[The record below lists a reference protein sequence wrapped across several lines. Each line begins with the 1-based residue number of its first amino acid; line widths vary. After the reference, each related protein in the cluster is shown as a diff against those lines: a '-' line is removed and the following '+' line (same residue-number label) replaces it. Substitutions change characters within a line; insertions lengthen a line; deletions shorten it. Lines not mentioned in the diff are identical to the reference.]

1 MVGAPRGEIRVHLS
15 ATQAMVLIPI
25 RLGAKA
31 TPGALRGE
39 LATAREARCIILAYP
54 LTYSCFLDPA
64 CEGRITSG
72 LEGSGSML

>member
-39 LATAREARCIILAYP
+39 LATAREARCIILAYS

-64 CEGRITSG
+64 CEGRIPVAWRVG
-72 LEGSGSML
+72 GSML

>member
-31 TPGALRGE
+31 TPGALRVDWP
-39 LATAREARCIILAYP
+39 LLEARCIILAYS

-72 LEGSGSML
+72 LEGRGSML